1 MPMPNLAVFRDP
13 RSLPSQLSRPVVAIG
28 NFDGLHRGHRAVI
41 DKTLALARRLG
52 RPGAILTFEP
62 HPRDFFRPDTP
73 VFRLTP
79 LAEKTLIA
87 ERLGLDALIVLG
99 FDAET
104 ARMEAKSFVEE
115 WLVARLNISA
125 VVIGTDFRFGARR
138 GGTAELLAQEGAR
151 HGFEVEILPEVATK
165 EALRVSSSA
174 VRAALEAADIALAS
188 ELLGHRWFV
197 IGEVRHGEK
206 RGRSLGFPTA
216 NLRLDSSCRLRHGI
230 YAVRALADGLARE
243 GVASFGRRPT
253 FDNGAPLLE
262 VFLFDFDGD
271 LYGKPLI
278 VEFVDWLRG
287 EEKFES
293 VEALIAQMRGDV
305 LDAKRALAK
314 IAPGHDMSIFQRQVA

>member
-1 MPMPNLAVFRDP
+1 MPNLAVLRDP
-13 RSLPSQLSRPVVAIG
+13 RCLPSELSRPVVAIG

-41 DKTLALARRLG
+41 DKTLALSRRLG
-52 RPGAILTFEP
+52 RPAAILTFEP

-79 LAEKTLIA
+79 LAEKILVA
-87 ERLGLDALIVLG
+87 ETLGLDALIVLG

-104 ARMEAKSFVEE
+104 ARTSATSFVEE
-115 WLVARLNISA
+115 WLVARLNVAA
-125 VVIGTDFRFGARR
+125 VVIGKDFRFGARR
-138 GGTAELLAQEGAR
+138 EGTAELLAQEGAR
-151 HGFEVEILPEVATK
+151 RGFHVEVLPEVATS

-174 VRAALEAADIALAS
+174 VRAALEAGDVARAS

-197 IGEVRHGEK
+197 MGEVRHGEK

-216 NLRLDSSCRLRHGI
+216 NLRLDPSCRLRHGI
-230 YAVRALADGLARE
+230 YAVRALVDGLARH

-262 VFLFDFDGD
+262 VFLLDFDGD
-271 LYGKPLI
+271 LYGKSLI

-293 VEALIAQMRGDV
+293 VEALVAQMRRDV
-305 LDAKRALAK
+305 LDAKRALGRMPPSA
-314 IAPGHDMSIFQRQVA
+314 GMSIFQGQVA